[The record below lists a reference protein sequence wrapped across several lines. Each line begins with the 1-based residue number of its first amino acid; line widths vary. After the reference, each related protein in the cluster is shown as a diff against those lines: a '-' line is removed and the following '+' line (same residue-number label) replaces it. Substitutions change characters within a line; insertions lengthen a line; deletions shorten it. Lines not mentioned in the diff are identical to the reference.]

1 MLNLVAIFFGGGIG
15 AIARYLISFNIVKIY
30 GEMDLPVATF
40 SINILGCFLLGFLY
54 ILFLEKL
61 NINNAVSLALTVGFC
76 GAFTTFSTFSFE
88 IFKLIE
94 SQQIIQ
100 SLLYIILSVVIG
112 LLSVIIG
119 IQCARFLVSNN

>member
-30 GEMDLPVATF
+30 GEMDLPIATF

-61 NINNAVSLALTVGFC
+61 NINNAISLALTVGFC
-76 GAFTTFSTFSFE
+76 GAFTTFSTFSLE

>member
-30 GEMDLPVATF
+30 GEMDLPIATF

-61 NINNAVSLALTVGFC
+61 NINNAISLALTVGFC

-100 SLLYIILSVVIG
+100 SLLYIILSVILG

>member
-15 AIARYLISFNIVKIY
+15 AIARYLVSFNIVKIY
-30 GEMDLPVATF
+30 GEMDLPIATF

-61 NINNAVSLALTVGFC
+61 NINNAISLALTVGFC
-76 GAFTTFSTFSFE
+76 GAFTTFSTFSLE

-100 SLLYIILSVVIG
+100 SLLYIILSVILG

>member
-30 GEMDLPVATF
+30 GEMDLPIATF

-54 ILFLEKL
+54 ILFLEKT
-61 NINNAVSLALTVGFC
+61 NVNNAVSLALTVGFC
-76 GAFTTFSTFSFE
+76 GAFTTFSTFSLE

-100 SLLYIILSVVIG
+100 SLLYIILSVILG

>member
-30 GEMDLPVATF
+30 GEMDLPIATF

-54 ILFLEKL
+54 ILFLEKI
-61 NINNAVSLALTVGFC
+61 NVNNAVSLALTVGFC

-100 SLLYIILSVVIG
+100 SLLYIILSVILG

>member
-15 AIARYLISFNIVKIY
+15 AIARYLISLNIVKIY
-30 GEMDLPVATF
+30 GEMDLPIATF

-54 ILFLEKL
+54 ILFLEKT
-61 NINNAVSLALTVGFC
+61 NVNNAVSLALTVGFC
-76 GAFTTFSTFSFE
+76 GAFTTFSTFSLE

-119 IQCARFLVSNN
+119 IQCARFLISNS

>member
-15 AIARYLISFNIVKIY
+15 AIARYLISLNIVKIY
-30 GEMDLPVATF
+30 GEMDLPIATF

-54 ILFLEKL
+54 ILFLEKT
-61 NINNAVSLALTVGFC
+61 NVNNAVSLALTVGFC
-76 GAFTTFSTFSFE
+76 GAFTTFSTFSLE

-112 LLSVIIG
+112 LFSVIIG
-119 IQCARFLVSNN
+119 IQCARFLISNS

>member
-30 GEMDLPVATF
+30 GEMDLPIATF
-40 SINILGCFLLGFLY
+40 SINILGCFVLGFLY

-61 NINNAVSLALTVGFC
+61 NINNAISLALTVGFC
-76 GAFTTFSTFSFE
+76 GAFTTFSTFSLE

-100 SLLYIILSVVIG
+100 SLLYIILSVILG

>member
-30 GEMDLPVATF
+30 GEMDLPIATF
-40 SINILGCFLLGFLY
+40 SINILGCFLFGFLY
-54 ILFLEKL
+54 ILFLEKT
-61 NINNAVSLALTVGFC
+61 NVNNAVSLALTVGFC

-88 IFKLIE
+88 IFKLLE

>member
-30 GEMDLPVATF
+30 GEMDLPIATF

-61 NINNAVSLALTVGFC
+61 NINNAISLALTVGFC
-76 GAFTTFSTFSFE
+76 GAFTTFSTFSLE

-100 SLLYIILSVVIG
+100 SLLYIILSVILG

>member
-15 AIARYLISFNIVKIY
+15 AIARYLISLNIVKIY
-30 GEMDLPVATF
+30 GEMDLPIATF

-54 ILFLEKL
+54 ILFLEKT
-61 NINNAVSLALTVGFC
+61 NVNNAVSLALTVGFC
-76 GAFTTFSTFSFE
+76 GAFTTFSTFSLE

-119 IQCARFLVSNN
+119 IQCAKFLISNN

>member
-30 GEMDLPVATF
+30 GKMDLPIATF

-54 ILFLEKL
+54 ILFLEKT
-61 NINNAVSLALTVGFC
+61 NVNNAVSLALTVGFC

-88 IFKLIE
+88 IFKLLE

>member
-30 GEMDLPVATF
+30 GEMDLPIATF

-100 SLLYIILSVVIG
+100 SLLYIILSVILG

>member
-30 GEMDLPVATF
+30 GEMDLPIATF

-54 ILFLEKL
+54 ILFLEKT
-61 NINNAVSLALTVGFC
+61 NVNNAVSLALTVGFC

-88 IFKLIE
+88 IFKLLE

-100 SLLYIILSVVIG
+100 SLLYIILSVIIG

>member
-30 GEMDLPVATF
+30 GEMDLPIATF

>member
-15 AIARYLISFNIVKIY
+15 AIARYLISLNIVKIY
-30 GEMDLPVATF
+30 GEMDLPIATF

-54 ILFLEKL
+54 ILFLEKT
-61 NINNAVSLALTVGFC
+61 NVNNAVSLALTVGFC
-76 GAFTTFSTFSFE
+76 GAFTTFSTFSLE

-119 IQCARFLVSNN
+119 IQCARFLISNN

>member
-30 GEMDLPVATF
+30 GEMDLPIATF

-61 NINNAVSLALTVGFC
+61 NINNAISLALTVGFC

>member
-15 AIARYLISFNIVKIY
+15 AIARYLVSFNIVKIY

-100 SLLYIILSVVIG
+100 SLLYIILSVILG

>member
-15 AIARYLISFNIVKIY
+15 AIARYLVSFNIVKIY

>member
-100 SLLYIILSVVIG
+100 SLLYIILSVILG

>member
-30 GEMDLPVATF
+30 GEMDLPIATF

-54 ILFLEKL
+54 ILFLEKT
-61 NINNAVSLALTVGFC
+61 NVNNAVSLALTVGFC
-76 GAFTTFSTFSFE
+76 GALTTFSTFSFE
-88 IFKLIE
+88 IFKLLE

-100 SLLYIILSVVIG
+100 SLLYIILSVILG